1 MNMVNQ
7 QNPYGS
13 LSYTQRGTVNVGGQE
28 VPQYTATTVLTP
40 EQQHLLDQTTQAD
53 TKTNDIGL
61 RQIDK
66 IGDLLST
73 PLDLNTAAE
82 GKISDLQRARLD
94 PQWQKQSADLE
105 QQLMNRGIRPGS
117 EAYSTMQD
125 QFAHNKNDAYNGM
138 YLSARQQ
145 GVNEAIQQRQ
155 QPLNEITALMNGQQM
170 QNPTWVQ
177 TPQESIQAP
186 DIAGMVYKNYDSASK
201 NYQGQLGGLF
211 GLGGALV
218 GGGARILSGS
228 DRRIKTDIVPVAIH
242 PTGLTVYRYTYL
254 TGDEPEYGLMA
265 QDVQAVRPH
274 AVAEVM
280 GILCVDYAAA
290 LA

>member
-1 MNMVNQ
+1 MKAPKAPDPYATAQAQSTANIQAGTAQAAMNMVNQ

-13 LSYTQRGTVNVGGQE
+13 LSYTQRGTVNVGGQD
-28 VPQYTATTVLTP
+28 VPQYTATTVLSP

-66 IGDLLST
+66 VGDLLST

-82 GKISDLQRARLD
+82 SKISDLQRARLD
-94 PQWQKQSADLE
+94 PQWAKEDADLE

-117 EAYSTMQD
+117 EAYSTMRD

-186 DIAGMVYKNYDSASK
+186 DIAGMIYKNDANK
-201 NYQGQLGGLF
+201 QANYQGMMGGLF
-211 GLGGALV
+211 GLGSAAIGAAGRIA
-218 GGGARILSGS
+218 GGPKLS
-228 DRRIKTDIVPVAIH
+228 
-242 PTGLTVYRYTYL
+242 
-254 TGDEPEYGLMA
+254 
-265 QDVQAVRPH
+265 
-274 AVAEVM
+274 
-280 GILCVDYAAA
+280 
-290 LA
+290 